1 MNFTRVKNFLFRNC
15 HTILLLLGLICVIL
29 AITFLTN
36 FYWGLLALGVVLIG
50 IAILL
55 NNQQEGG

>member
-1 MNFTRVKNFLFRNC
+1 MNFTLAKNFLSRNS
-15 HTILLLLGLICVIL
+15 HTIILLLGLICVIT

-36 FYWGLLALGVVLIG
+36 FYWGLLALGFVLIG